1 MPQLDEKQLQALL
14 RLKRYENPPPGY
26 FDALLD
32 RVHRRQREEMLR
44 RPAWQ
49 IALERGR
56 AFFAPMQM
64 GWRHAGAMAAV
75 LIVGIFAI
83 RVAIPD
89 RTAAPVQIDQIPAG
103 SNLHAAA
110 PSITLQPAD
119 AQPLTAQ
126 QNRRVTRDPD
136 APVRFI
142 IDTQPVSYETTQIRF

>member
-1 MPQLDEKQLQALL
+1 
-14 RLKRYENPPPGY
+14 
-26 FDALLD
+26 
-32 RVHRRQREEMLR
+32 MLR

-103 SNLHAAA
+103 SNLQSAA
-110 PSITLQPAD
+110 PSITLQPAG